1 MASTTT
7 NASSSSASSP
17 MAGNKT
23 DKNSKKLVQPRL
35 SNFFGNS
42 KVHVSSALPVQ
53 VVKSK
58 IDDDADE
65 NDENVPLTGLTTSSS
80 ATASSLTTH
89 VDSPSAVEPL
99 KISAASVA
107 ANTPISN
114 FLKTP
119 SIPSACVGLVTL
131 SSSINVNININI
143 AQYRGDEHY

>member
-7 NASSSSASSP
+7 NASSSASSP
-17 MAGNKT
+17 MVGNNKT

-80 ATASSLTTH
+80 VASSLTTH

-119 SIPSACVGLVTL
+119 SIPSACWF
-131 SSSINVNININI
+131 SNVSF
-143 AQYRGDEHY
+143 

>member
-1 MASTTT
+1 M
-7 NASSSSASSP
+7 
-17 MAGNKT
+17 
-23 DKNSKKLVQPRL
+23 
-35 SNFFGNS
+35 
-42 KVHVSSALPVQ
+42 SSALPVD
-53 VVKSK
+53 VKSK
-58 IDDDADE
+58 VGDEVDE
-65 NDENVPLTGLTTSSS
+65 NDENMPLTGLTTSSSSS

-131 SSSINVNININI
+131 ASNINVNINIDIEGRNPGNI
-143 AQYRGDEHY
+143 

>member
-7 NASSSSASSP
+7 NASSSASSP
-17 MAGNKT
+17 MVGNNKT

-80 ATASSLTTH
+80 SAAAASLTTH

-99 KISAASVA
+99 KISAASVV

-119 SIPSACVGLVTL
+119 SIPSTHVV
-131 SSSINVNININI
+131 
-143 AQYRGDEHY
+143 